1 MVGGP
6 EVEPEGWGTPRA
18 RYGLRARQASLPEAL
33 LAFGFA
39 SEQEAREAGRASFL
53 AAKKQQR
60 QQKTALDNELS
71 YEEGLEAF
79 LRL

>member
-1 MVGGP
+1 MGGP
-6 EVEPEGWGTPRA
+6 EAEPEGEPPPGA
-18 RYGLRARQASLPEAL
+18 RYGLRGRQASPPEAL

-39 SEQEAREAGRASFL
+39 SKQEAREAGRASFL
-53 AAKKQQR
+53 AAKQQRR